1 MSDEQKQEEA
11 TQPQGAVEAKTS
23 EEQKVPLEAMELC
36 SDPEKIIAE
45 INELN
50 NQYKMLIAQKYHVIG
65 QLQKIE
71 EGIQKCMGAY
81 QALKKLYVSAVKA
94 KEEKPNV

>member
-1 MSDEQKQEEA
+1 MSDDLKPEE
-11 TQPQGAVEAKTS
+11 TTHLETTVEPKAS
-23 EEQKVPLEAMELC
+23 EEQKVLTEVLELC
-36 SDPEKIIAE
+36 SDPEKIMKE

-50 NQYKMLIAQKYHVIG
+50 NNYKMLIAKKYHIVG
-65 QLQKIE
+65 QLQKVE

>member
-1 MSDEQKQEEA
+1 MSDEQKPAEA
-11 TQPQGAVEAKTS
+11 TQLETSTESKVS
-23 EEQKVPLEAMELC
+23 EEQKVPPEVIELC

-50 NQYKMLIAQKYHVIG
+50 KNYKLLMAQKYHIIG
-65 QLQKIE
+65 QLQKVE

-81 QALKKLYVSAVKA
+81 QALKKLYVSAVKV
-94 KEEKPNV
+94 KEEQPNV